1 MPMYHKNKMSK
12 YEVIIFDLDGTLTD
26 SKVGIT
32 KSIQYALSRLDIIE
46 NDLDKLKLFIGPPL
60 IESFKM
66 HYSFDQSKA
75 RKAVDFYREYFSE
88 FGIYENKLYPGIPEL
103 LRGLKSNNKKLVLAT
118 SKLTIFAERVLKYFD
133 LYDLFDLIVESNPDG
148 TRFLKKEMV
157 KDILLELQ
165 NFQKQDFIVAGDRE
179 DDILAAK
186 DNGLSSIAVTYG
198 YGSIEELK
206 KAKPDYFAHSLEDI
220 KRIINEDSDF

>member
-1 MPMYHKNKMSK
+1 MPMHHKNKMSK

-26 SKVGIT
+26 SEVGIT
-32 KSIQYALSRLDIIE
+32 KSIQYALSGLDIIE

-118 SKLTIFAERVLKYFD
+118 SKLTIFAEKVLKYFD
-133 LYDLFDLIVESNPDG
+133 LYDLFDLIVGGNPDG
-148 TRFLKKEMV
+148 TRIFKNEMI
-157 KDILLELQ
+157 KDAMLELHS
-165 NFQKQDFIVAGDRE
+165 FEKQDFIVVGDRE

-206 KAKPDYFAHSLEDI
+206 KAIPTYIAHSVEELGM
-220 KRIINEDSDF
+220 IINGAE

>member
-1 MPMYHKNKMSK
+1 MSK

-32 KSIQYALSRLDIIE
+32 KSIQYALSGLDIIE

-60 IESFKM
+60 IESFNM
-66 HYSFDQSKA
+66 LYSFDQSKA

-118 SKLTIFAERVLKYFD
+118 SKLTIFAEKVLKYFD
-133 LYDLFDLIVESNPDG
+133 LYDLFDLIVGGNPDG
-148 TRFLKKEMV
+148 TRIFKNEMI
-157 KDILLELQ
+157 KDAMLELHS
-165 NFQKQDFIVAGDRE
+165 FEKQDFIVVGDRE

-206 KAKPDYFAHSLEDI
+206 KAKPTYFAYSVEELGT
-220 KRIINEDSDF
+220 IINGAE